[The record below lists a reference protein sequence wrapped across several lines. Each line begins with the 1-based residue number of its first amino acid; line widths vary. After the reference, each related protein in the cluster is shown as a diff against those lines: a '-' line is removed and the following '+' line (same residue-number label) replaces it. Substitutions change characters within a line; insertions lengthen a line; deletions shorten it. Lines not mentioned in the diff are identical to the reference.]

1 MKTRNFKLRQ
11 GTSLV
16 ALGLAAVT
24 LTACTDSDLNHRLI
38 TEATWKQDVTPARPE
53 VRRVNVQHAVA
64 FVPQGLEMADV
75 ERESLDMFVQ
85 QNGLQP
91 GTHVSVAA
99 PTNTP
104 VQAARA
110 RNRLAAVRTEL
121 QRMGISSTVVQ
132 AESTDHKNTGD
143 EVVVFAQAI
152 AILPP
157 DCPGY
162 NAPIA
167 LDFEW
172 RPDTRL
178 GCANAVNLG
187 LMVANPSD
195 LAQGRPVGPGDGEA
209 LAAGVGRYRAD
220 KTYPSS
226 DAVDTVPFRV
236 VTTTTSQ

>member
-11 GTSLV
+11 SCSLL
-16 ALGLAAVT
+16 AFGLAAMT
-24 LTACTDSDLNHRLI
+24 LAACTNSDLNHRLI
-38 TEATWKQDVTPARPE
+38 TEATWKQDQAPAQPE
-53 VRRVNVQHAVA
+53 VRRIDVQHVVA
-64 FVPQGLEMADV
+64 FAPQGFELNDV

-85 QNGLQP
+85 QNSLQP

-99 PTNTP
+99 PTNTAA
-104 VQAARA
+104 QAARS

-121 QRMGISSTVVQ
+121 QRMGISSTVVR

-143 EVVVFAQAI
+143 EVVVFGQAV
-152 AILPP
+152 AVLSP

-162 NAPIA
+162 NTPVT

-195 LAQGRPVGPGDGEA
+195 LAQGRPIGPGDGEE
-209 LAAGVGRYRAD
+209 LAAGVARYRAS
-220 KTYPSS
+220 KTYPSAES
-226 DAVDTVPFRV
+226 QDTVQFR
-236 VTTTTSQ
+236 VTTTGQ